1 MAGAKSYAPRYPS
14 YEGDGLLA
22 YRSNFASLGKVSL
35 GQAPGFSRGVMTH
48 ELPWRKRQPNE
59 RTREYIPSEITL
71 AEIYEYVKKNIPDR
85 ILITVFVN
93 EPLKAPVY
101 QCNNYTVGEWW
112 KIGVLS
118 GYA

>member
-1 MAGAKSYAPRYPS
+1 MEKVDSDKVIYWKNGVSESTVYV
-14 YEGDGLLA
+14 GGLNDLV
-22 YRSNFASLGKVSL
+22 NIT
-35 GQAPGFSRGVMTH
+35 Q
-48 ELPWRKRQPNE
+48 ELPWRKREPNE
-59 RTREYIPSEITL
+59 PLEITL

-101 QCNNYTVGEWW
+101 QCSNFTRGQWW

>member
-1 MAGAKSYAPRYPS
+1 MEKVDSDKVIYWT
-14 YEGDGLLA
+14 DG
-22 YRSNFASLGKVSL
+22 VSESTVYVGGL
-35 GQAPGFSRGVMTH
+35 NDLVNITQ
-48 ELPWRKRQPNE
+48 ELPWRKREPNE

-71 AEIYEYVKKNIPDR
+71 AEIYEYVKKNIPER
-85 ILITVFVN
+85 VLITVFVN